1 MIKEI
6 CSNCLKCKNARCSN
20 NCPVRTPIPEV
31 IRLIEAGEVT
41 TAAEKLFFNNPL
53 SAICSVVCPHENNC
67 YGNCVRGIK
76 GESVPFY
83 KIEQQISK
91 EFLQTFKAPAI
102 EKNGHKIAVIGAG
115 PGGLTASILL
125 ALQGFS
131 VTLMDAREEI
141 GGVLR
146 YGIPY
151 FRLPNEIVDTYK
163 EILKK
168 LGVAFKPNTFVG
180 STLMLD
186 DMFNDGYEAI
196 FIAVGTAKP
205 NRLGLLGETLGHAH
219 FAIDYLKCPRAYDT
233 GKKVVVIGAGNVA
246 LDAARMATRHIPEGG
261 TVTILNNRR
270 EQDMTGNIHEIND
283 AVREGVHFVHLLQPV
298 KISEDYIQCVEVT
311 PLEGEQGLTY
321 EEDFTKL
328 VKLDADMVIIAI
340 GQGPQGAVVSEST
353 VKKTTRGLL
362 DVDENGMTNTNGVF
376 AAGDIVTGP
385 KTVVEAVAFSKKV
398 VEEIKQYIFNK
409 GSS

>member
-20 NCPVRTPIPEV
+20 NCPIRTPIPE
-31 IRLIEAGEVT
+31 IMKLIETDEISKASEM
-41 TAAEKLFFNNPL
+41 LFLNNPL
-53 SAICSVVCPHENNC
+53 SAICSVVCPHEKNC
-67 YGNCVRGIK
+67 YGHCVRGIK

-83 KIEQQISK
+83 LIEQQLSRD
-91 EFLQTFKAPAI
+91 FLENFETPTI
-102 EKNGHKIAVIGAG
+102 IKNNHKVSVIGAG
-115 PGGLTASILL
+115 PGGITASILL

-131 VTLMDAREEI
+131 VTLMEAREEI

-146 YGIPY
+146 YGIPD
-151 FRLPNEIVDTYK
+151 FRLPKEIVDNYK
-163 EILKK
+163 VILKK
-168 LGVAFKPNTFVG
+168 LGIAFKPNTFVG
-180 STLMLD
+180 SSVMLD

-219 FAIDYLKCPRAYDT
+219 FAIDYLKCPAAYDM

-246 LDAARMATRHIPEGG
+246 LDAARMAVRHITEGS

-270 EQDMTGNIHEIND
+270 EQDMTANTHEIND
-283 AVREGVHFVHLLQPV
+283 AVGEGVRFAHLLQAV
-298 KISEDYIQCVEVT
+298 KISDGYIQCVEVT
-311 PLEGEQGLTY
+311 PLENESEVIY

-328 VKLDADMVIIAI
+328 VKIEADMVIIAI
-340 GQGPQGAVVSEST
+340 GQGPQGAVVSESS
-353 VKKTTRGLL
+353 VIKTEKGLL
-362 DVDENGMTNTNGVF
+362 DVDTNGMTNIPGVF
-376 AAGDIVTGP
+376 AAGDIVSGP

-398 VEEIKQYIFNK
+398 VEEIKEYIFNK
-409 GSS
+409 QA